1 MCPGVCREQEWTG
14 SAWDHLSQAEHPG
27 LQHCCCEGEGQARV
41 QTQQHE
47 VFLHSLLNQEQEELP
62 AGFPD
67 DSGLLPGFKIH
78 LPSCIRAGAHDAE
91 IGGILL
97 RELSSTCRQG

>member
-1 MCPGVCREQEWTG
+1 MDWECLGAAQPGRASRV
-14 SAWDHLSQAEHPG
+14 AKL
-27 LQHCCCEGEGQARV
+27 LQNCCEGRGHPRV

-62 AGFPD
+62 ADFPD
-67 DSGLLPGFKIH
+67 DSGLLPGFKIY

-97 RELSSTCRQG
+97 RELSSTYRQG